1 MSASST
7 PSGQVSLRR
16 AERPSAPAPRLVCAR
31 SLGCASLQDAAEA
44 QRSCWG
50 LRGTRTNLIPRDGG
64 GCCPARMSCCRVRS
78 TRPLTAR
85 RATVTATVRLW
96 GDSDTGCDG
105 RRRGSEAADSQVL
118 VGDRGS
124 GRPDSEPSHEPLETA
139 TGPRH
144 LCCCCPAA
152 LLCCGGRV
160 LAAATSA
167 YSLLQAAGT
176 HGHGSG

>member
-7 PSGQVSLRR
+7 PSGQVLLRR
-16 AERPSAPAPRLVCAR
+16 AERPSAPAPRLVCAQ

-50 LRGTRTNLIPRDGG
+50 MERGPTSFPRMGG
-64 GCCPARMSCCRVRS
+64 GCCPARMSCCRVLS

-96 GDSDTGCDG
+96 GDSDTGRDG
-105 RRRGSEAADSQVL
+105 SRRRRTASQVL
-118 VGDRGS
+118 VGDRCS
-124 GRPDSEPSHEPLETA
+124 GLPDSEPSHEPLETA
-139 TGPRH
+139 TGPLH
-144 LCCCCPAA
+144 LCCCCPAAAA

-160 LAAATSA
+160 LAAATSS

-176 HGHGSG
+176 HGHCSG